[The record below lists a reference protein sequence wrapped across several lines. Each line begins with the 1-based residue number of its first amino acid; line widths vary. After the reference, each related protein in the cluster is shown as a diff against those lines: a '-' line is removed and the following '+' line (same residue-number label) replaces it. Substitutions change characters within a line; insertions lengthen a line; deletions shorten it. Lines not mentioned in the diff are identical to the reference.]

1 MSKPVVLETLRTA
14 WPLAESL
21 VTGVLPCPDTTPFP
35 QSKVIATCLSVGVPM
50 EMLSQ
55 VRGLFL
61 TDLGLVRVA
70 VKFLYWLG
78 VAVEVVEA
86 EVSTFTKGAPFVPA
100 M

>member
-1 MSKPVVLETLRTA
+1 
-14 WPLAESL
+14 
-21 VTGVLPCPDTTPFP
+21 
-35 QSKVIATCLSVGVPM
+35 M

-61 TDLGLVRVA
+61 TYLGLVRVA